1 MSLPLGR
8 AEAQTVMPSL
18 FKYFTIV
25 GGGLLGLLIALNTV
39 MQPGGPGPSLVNVA
53 APKAVVVKH
62 DPQASRV
69 ERLRA
74 EEAALQTTLKTELS
88 PAAEHT
94 PIPLAPPPT
103 IIQISEQPAA
113 EQMISSTVLTSTPSE
128 DEATRAAQFAQE
140 KLKAEKARKKRLARE
155 PAKAREEAAS
165 RQQDQMYYATPFWT
179 QRSDR
184 RPAALP
190 PMVR

>member
-1 MSLPLGR
+1 
-8 AEAQTVMPSL
+8 MPSL

-25 GGGLLGLLIALNTV
+25 GGGLLGLLIALNAV

-53 APKAVVVKH
+53 APKPVVVKH

-74 EEAALQTTLKTELS
+74 EEAALKTTLKTELS
-88 PAAEHT
+88 SAIERAH
-94 PIPLAPPPT
+94 IPLATPPT
-103 IIQISEQPAA
+103 VIQVSEQPAS
-113 EQMISSTVLTSTPSE
+113 EQMISPAALTSTPTE

-155 PAKAREEAAS
+155 RAKALVEAAS
-165 RQQDQMYYATPFWT
+165 RQQDQMYYGYAALDAL
-179 QRSDR
+179 QRRDR
-184 RPAALP
+184 RPAAFP

>member
-1 MSLPLGR
+1 
-8 AEAQTVMPSL
+8 MPSL

-25 GGGLLGLLIALNTV
+25 GGGLLGLLIALDTV

-53 APKAVVVKH
+53 EPKVVVVSH

-69 ERLRA
+69 ECLRA
-74 EEAALQTTLKTELS
+74 EEAALKATLKTELS
-88 PAAEHT
+88 PTERA

-103 IIQISEQPAA
+103 VTQISEQPAA
-113 EQMISSTVLTSTPSE
+113 ELMISLTALTSPPTE
-128 DEATRAAQFAQE
+128 DEATRAAQSAQQ

-155 PAKAREEAAS
+155 RAKAHEEPGS
-165 RQQDQMYYATPFWT
+165 RQQDQMYYGYAALDAL
-179 QRSDR
+179 QRRDR
-184 RPAALP
+184 RPAAFP

>member
-1 MSLPLGR
+1 
-8 AEAQTVMPSL
+8 MPSL
-18 FKYFTIV
+18 FKCFTIV
-25 GGGLLGLLIALNTV
+25 GGGLLGLLIALDTV
-39 MQPGGPGPSLVNVA
+39 MQPGGPGPRLVNVA
-53 APKAVVVKH
+53 EPKVVVVNH

-74 EEAALQTTLKTELS
+74 EEAAFKATLKTELS
-88 PAAEHT
+88 QATERA

-103 IIQISEQPAA
+103 VTQVSEQPAA
-113 EQMISSTVLTSTPSE
+113 EQMISPTALTSTPTE

-165 RQQDQMYYATPFWT
+165 RQQDQMYYGYAALDAL
-179 QRSDR
+179 QRRDR
-184 RPAALP
+184 RPAAFP

>member
-1 MSLPLGR
+1 
-8 AEAQTVMPSL
+8 MPSL

-25 GGGLLGLLIALNTV
+25 GGGLLGLLIALDTV

-74 EEAALQTTLKTELS
+74 EEAALKATLKTELS
-88 PAAEHT
+88 SATERA

-103 IIQISEQPAA
+103 VTRVSEQPAA
-113 EQMISSTVLTSTPSE
+113 EQMIS
-128 DEATRAAQFAQE
+128 
-140 KLKAEKARKKRLARE
+140 
-155 PAKAREEAAS
+155 
-165 RQQDQMYYATPFWT
+165 
-179 QRSDR
+179 
-184 RPAALP
+184 P
-190 PMVR
+190 PL

>member
-1 MSLPLGR
+1 
-8 AEAQTVMPSL
+8 MPSL

-39 MQPGGPGPSLVNVA
+39 MQPGGPGPSLVNVT

-74 EEAALQTTLKTELS
+74 EEAALKTTLKTELS
-88 PAAEHT
+88 PAIERA
-94 PIPLAPPPT
+94 PMPLALSPT
-103 IIQISEQPAA
+103 VIQVSEQPAA
-113 EQMISSTVLTSTPSE
+113 SPPTE

-140 KLKAEKARKKRLARE
+140 KLKAEKARKKRLARAR
-155 PAKAREEAAS
+155 AKAHEEAAS

-179 QRSDR
+179 QRS
-184 RPAALP
+184 
-190 PMVR
+190 VR

>member
-1 MSLPLGR
+1 
-8 AEAQTVMPSL
+8 MPSL

-25 GGGLLGLLIALNTV
+25 GGGLLGLLIALDTV
-39 MQPGGPGPSLVNVA
+39 MQPSGPGPSLVNVA
-53 APKAVVVKH
+53 TPKVVVVNH

-74 EEAALQTTLKTELS
+74 EEAALRATVKTELS
-88 PAAEHT
+88 PATERA

-103 IIQISEQPAA
+103 VTQVSEQPAA
-113 EQMISSTVLTSTPSE
+113 EQMTALTSTPTE
-128 DEATRAAQFAQE
+128 DEATRAAQSAQE

-155 PAKAREEAAS
+155 RAKAHEEPGS
-165 RQQDQMYYATPFWT
+165 RQQDQMYYGYAALDAL
-179 QRSDR
+179 QRRDR
-184 RPAALP
+184 RPAAFP